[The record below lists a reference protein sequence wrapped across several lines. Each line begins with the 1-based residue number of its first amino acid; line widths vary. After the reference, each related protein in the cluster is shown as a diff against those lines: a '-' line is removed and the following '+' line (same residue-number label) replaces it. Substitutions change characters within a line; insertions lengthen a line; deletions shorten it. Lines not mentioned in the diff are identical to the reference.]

1 MWKTGNRRFQ
11 RLLEINNEAEAQ
23 LLTGYLTE
31 RGVPH
36 IIQSYHDSAYGSLFQ
51 SQMVAWGYLEAPKEF
66 ESIVQQVY
74 ADITAPPDAIGET
87 SERDVFDALD
97 TRDALDDAPKDRKDP
112 EA

>member
-23 LLTGYLTE
+23 LLGGYLTE

-51 SQMVAWGYLEAPKEF
+51 SQMVAWGYLEAPKEY
-66 ESIVQQVY
+66 EPIVQQVY
-74 ADITAPPDAIGET
+74 ADITAEPDAIGENA
-87 SERDVFDALD
+87 ERD
-97 TRDALDDAPKDRKDP
+97 TMIGDDGREEPNSEP
-112 EA
+112 